1 MDNIF
6 VFAGIIAVIFF
17 IVKFIEM
24 RFIEKES
31 KPLKLLIRDT
41 LVVYISVIGGHF
53 ILDQLKPVIQSAG
66 EGSTVTPVFTDNPGF

>member
-6 VFAGIIAVIFF
+6 IIAAIISVIF
-17 IVKFIEM
+17 IIAKFIEM

-41 LVVYISVIGGHF
+41 LLVYVSVILGYF
-53 ILDQLKPVIQSAG
+53 ILGQLKPMIQDGGNIVA
-66 EGSTVTPVFTDNPGF
+66 PQVFTDNPGF